1 MGRVKG
7 RVSSRGGAAA
17 APRRRRAPM
26 AAGSRAVS
34 VLRRTLT
41 LSPPRKVPRAAGR
54 RRGQEQQHCG
64 APAVPL
70 APPPSAPR
78 LQPAPRVPLCPQDSL
93 GCGLRTCYRYLN
105 QTSRSFAAVI
115 QALDGELR

>member
-1 MGRVKG
+1 M
-7 RVSSRGGAAA
+7 A
-17 APRRRRAPM
+17 APPAAPM
-26 AAGSRAVS
+26 AAGCRAVS

-41 LSPPRKVPRAAGR
+41 VSPPRNPAGTAGR
-54 RRGQEQQHCG
+54 RRGQQRQQQQCRYQLCRYQLYRYQQCQP
-64 APAVPL
+64 PA
-70 APPPSAPR
+70 APR
-78 LQPAPRVPLCPQDSL
+78 FQPRCAPLCPQDSL